1 MFDHAKTNHD
11 PYIYIYIHV
20 YRRCPFLLLSKFS
33 KSLPLFRSRGVEVG
47 ARNCFSIAT
56 GRIFR
61 SNGSMVA
68 AKFCKLRASTAA
80 TATRRTAT
88 SRVRSRDRSRL
99 TLAPGRGAGAGC
111 RRVKSREDKS
121 RLIQN
126 AYREKSRARI
136 YRSVAIP
143 ASCVVPVPPSRFA
156 RARLVTSRY
165 TGKSGM

>member
-11 PYIYIYIHV
+11 PYIYIYTYIV
-20 YRRCPFLLLSKFS
+20 DVLSSSFPNFRNPFRCSV
-33 KSLPLFRSRGVEVG
+33 REVEVG
-47 ARNCFSIAT
+47 ARNCFSIAA

-68 AKFCKLRASTAA
+68 AKFCKLRASTA
-80 TATRRTAT
+80 ATRRTAT

-143 ASCVVPVPPSRFA
+143 ASCAVPVPPSRFA

>member
-1 MFDHAKTNHD
+1 MSF
-11 PYIYIYIHV
+11 PP
-20 YRRCPFLLLSKFS
+20 PFQILQIPSVVPF
-33 KSLPLFRSRGVEVG
+33 VEVG
-47 ARNCFSIAT
+47 ARNCFSIAAGRST
-56 GRIFR
+56 RIFR

-68 AKFCKLRASTAA
+68 AKFCKLRPSTAA

-143 ASCVVPVPPSRFA
+143 ASCAVPVPPSRFA